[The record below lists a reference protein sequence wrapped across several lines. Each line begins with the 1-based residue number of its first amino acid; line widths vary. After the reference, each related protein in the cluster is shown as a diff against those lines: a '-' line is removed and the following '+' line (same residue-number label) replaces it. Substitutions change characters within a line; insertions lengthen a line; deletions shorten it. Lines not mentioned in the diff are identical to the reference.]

1 MTSSHNK
8 FNSYFNIAKHYKS
21 KGNKNKY
28 DQYNELT
35 IRPDAQLPESTP
47 LTPNASDNNLNK
59 DIPEIDEIIK
69 LYNNRR
75 YNVLL
80 KLASI
85 NPTHELLS
93 YIAPSIHFATGNPEK
108 AAHSAN
114 HIDENE
120 ERLLRTKTA
129 RMWHKLHQPL
139 DAEPRVHLLV
149 LTYNREKFVAQAL
162 TQLANTKY
170 KNFAV
175 YIADNGSSDTTWNA
189 AKQAVTHFPDHVH
202 VSMERLPTN
211 IGRPAGHNWLLTK
224 YDHSLADYIAI
235 GDDDLTEVPPD
246 WMTKMVQTAKA
257 FPNSAVVGGKALYS
271 HKPDTIHGCAH
282 NIVEFSPRLSVS
294 NALDLIDFGQ
304 FDYVD
309 KVDHVTGCLHIYDRK
324 ILFDEVGL
332 FDISLSPCQYVDV
345 EHHLRVRLKGYEII
359 YNGFV
364 PFRHMKA
371 MGKESQ
377 KNRAMAG
384 NALGNIIKVLHKHDK
399 SIVLDTLTHLSEQR
413 LAWLHS

>member
-1 MTSSHNK
+1 MKICEVEKQLITSQPTK
-8 FNSYFNIAKHYKS
+8 
-21 KGNKNKY
+21 
-28 DQYNELT
+28 
-35 IRPDAQLPESTP
+35 PV
-47 LTPNASDNNLNK
+47 ASSSQAVPSME
-59 DIPEIDEIIK
+59 DIVL
-69 LYNNRR
+69 LYNKKR
-75 YNVLL
+75 YDILL
-80 KLASI
+80 QLGFTFP
-85 NPTHELLS
+85 NHEILS
-93 YIAPSIHFATGNPEK
+93 YIAPSIHFARGNPK
-108 AAHSAN
+108 LAHQVAE
-114 HIDENE
+114 HINE
-120 ERLLRTKTA
+120 PEGYLIRKKTA
-129 RMWHKLHQPL
+129 RIWDILHRPL
-139 DAEPRVHLLV
+139 NMEPRVHLLV
-149 LTYNREKFVAQAL
+149 LIYNREKYVARAL
-162 TQLANTKY
+162 SQLANTKY

-175 YIADNGSSDTTWNA
+175 YIADNGSSDKTWDIA
-189 AKQAVTHFPDHVH
+189 RQAVARFPKHVQ
-202 VSMERLPTN
+202 VYMEKLPTN
-211 IGRPAGHNWLLTK
+211 IGRPAGHNWLLTN
-224 YDHSLADYIAI
+224 YDHSAADYIAI

-246 WMTKMVQTAKA
+246 WMTKMVQTAKT

-309 KVDHVTGCLHIYDRK
+309 KVDHVTGCLHIYDRR

-364 PFRHMKA
+364 SFRHMKA